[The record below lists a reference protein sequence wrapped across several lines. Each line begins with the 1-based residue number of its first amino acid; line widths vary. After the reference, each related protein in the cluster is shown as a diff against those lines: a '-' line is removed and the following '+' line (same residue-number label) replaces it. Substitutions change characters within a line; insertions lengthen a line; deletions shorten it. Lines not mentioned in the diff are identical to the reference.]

1 MLIANR
7 KVIWFIN
14 SIPII
19 MGVTAV
25 FTVGECALDE
35 PQTGC
40 DI

>member
-7 KVIWFIN
+7 DQY